1 MEKKEEIYKGKA
13 KTLYTTQDENLAIC
27 HFRDDATAFDGKKKA
42 TIADKGIINNKL
54 SSVLFELLES
64 RGIPTHF
71 VKMLN
76 EKEMLVKQ
84 AEIILVEVIARNVV
98 AGSLSKRL
106 GIPEGVQLKSPIVE
120 FYFKNDALGDP
131 FVNQEHIHILDLATD
146 TEIKTMRELALKAND
161 ILADFFEQKGLILVD
176 IKFEFGRHKGGIILA
191 DEISPDTC
199 RLWDAKTKERL
210 DKDRF
215 RRDLGKVRESYQE
228 ILRRVVE

>member
-1 MEKKEEIYKGKA
+1 MEKKEEIYRGKA
-13 KTLYTTQDENLAIC
+13 KTLYATTDKDLAIS
-27 HFRDDATAFDGKKKA
+27 HFRDDATAFDGKKKD

-54 SSVLFELLES
+54 SGVLFELLES

-71 VKMLN
+71 VRILN

-84 AEIILVEVIARNVV
+84 AEIILIEVIARNVV

-106 GIPEGVQLKSPIVE
+106 GIPEGVELKAPIIE
-120 FYFKNDALGDP
+120 FYFKKDELGDP
-131 FVNQEHIHILDLATD
+131 FINQEHIRILDLATD
-146 TEIKTMRELALKAND
+146 DEVETMKELALIAND
-161 ILADFFEQKGLILVD
+161 ILTDFFKQKELILVD
-176 IKFEFGRHKGGIILA
+176 IKFEFGRHKGDIILA

-199 RLWDAKTKERL
+199 RLWDVKTKEKL

-228 ILRRVVE
+228 ILRRVLE